1 MSCQMAAAAAALVCL
16 LTCFSLA
23 AGLSLGLGPKQQIE
37 FTFVLPAGNT
47 ECFFQTAKQSDTL
60 EVEYQVI
67 AGSGLD
73 VGFTLISP
81 GGHRLVSDFRRSEG
95 IHMVDPMEDGDYRLC
110 FDNSFSKLSEKM
122 VFFEVIVN
130 SQSSSDAAADEWADV
145 AVAESVAEY
154 RLEDLRVRPAKRVLF
169 SLICLLKAR
178 LESVYRQLEKSR
190 QVLATLRALE
200 ARDRYLLEDNLWR
213 VSFWSC
219 MNLLVI
225 ATVAVTQIYSLR
237 RLFDNTKR
245 VRT

>member
-1 MSCQMAAAAAALVCL
+1 MSTATDNKSQTVRGSYLCLFSAL
-16 LTCFSLA
+16 LA

-154 RLEDLRVRPAKRVLF
+154 RLEDLRVR
-169 SLICLLKAR
+169 
-178 LESVYRQLEKSR
+178 SVYRQLEKSR